1 MTALDTRRTEPISIL
16 QRRRP
21 LRPDLFLVIPYL
33 ALSALGIVMVYS
45 ASAPRLE
52 ALDLDP
58 SSMMRRHAIFVVVG
72 IVVFIVASL
81 LDTTTVRMLTPF
93 LYLGSVVALVAVLT
107 PVGTITN
114 GAQRWIEVGIFA
126 FQPSEFAK
134 IALILALSAL
144 LARADGKLSW
154 IDVARALALT
164 AILSIL
170 IFIQPDL
177 GTMLVLGFIAFVLLF
192 VAGATWRQVAFLIA
206 AGVVGAAA
214 VLQTGALKEFQ
225 IQRLTAF
232 LDPADDLAA
241 TALYNQL
248 QSEIAIGSGGFLGKG
263 LFAGSQTN
271 LSFVPE
277 QPTDFIFTAIGEQ
290 LGFIGGALV
299 IAAFAIITWRL
310 LVAAANGRDRFS
322 QLRAT
327 GVVALLAFHIF
338 VNIGM
343 TMSLMPVTGLPLP
356 FLSAGGS
363 AFIAM
368 SAGLGLTHGVWMR
381 RSLLPAERSV
391 DRGGFRSNRDR

>member
-1 MTALDTRRTEPISIL
+1 MSLTTRRTEPISIL
-16 QRRRP
+16 QRERP

-33 ALSALGIVMVYS
+33 ALSALGIVMVFS

-52 ALDLDP
+52 ALGLDP
-58 SSMMRRHAIFVVVG
+58 ATQMRRHVLFVVAG
-72 IVVFIVASL
+72 IVLFVVASL
-81 LDTTTVRMLTPF
+81 IDTTTVRLLTPAA
-93 LYLGSVVALVAVLT
+93 YLGSVVVLVVVLT
-107 PVGTITN
+107 PLGAVVN
-114 GAQRWIEVGIFA
+114 GARRWIEVGAFV

-134 IALILALSAL
+134 IGLILALSSL
-144 LARADGKLSW
+144 LARAEGHLAW
-154 IDVARALALT
+154 LDVARALGIMLV
-164 AILSIL
+164 LSLL

-177 GTMLVLGFIAFVLLF
+177 GTMLVFGFITFIMLF
-192 VAGATWRQVAFLIA
+192 ASGTTWRQLAFLVV
-206 AGVVGAAA
+206 AGVVGSIAI
-214 VLQTGALKEFQ
+214 LQAGALKTFQ

-232 LDPADDLAA
+232 LDPTDDLAA

-277 QPTDFIFTAIGEQ
+277 QSTDFIFTAIGEQ
-290 LGFIGGALV
+290 LGFVGGVLV
-299 IAAFAIITWRL
+299 IVGFAIIAWRL
-310 LVAAANGRDRFS
+310 LVAAANGKDRFS
-322 QLRAT
+322 QLLAT
-327 GVVALLAFHIF
+327 GVAALLMFHIF

-368 SAGLGLTHGVWMR
+368 SIGLGLSHGVWMR
-381 RSLLPAERSV
+381 RSLLPGER
-391 DRGGFRSNRDR
+391 